1 MAYIFL
7 RNGNVLHHF
16 TSGFLQEAGT
26 HSLWLFISHFHILT
40 ALNGKGLLVFFPGS
54 YYLNALAVL
63 VVYVYVFMIVRLSV
77 NSFNKWLSS
86 SSVKDLTVS
95 DEVADSNV

>member
-1 MAYIFL
+1 M
-7 RNGNVLHHF
+7 
-16 TSGFLQEAGT
+16 
-26 HSLWLFISHFHILT
+26 
-40 ALNGKGLLVFFPGS
+40 ALNGKGLLVFFPDY

-63 VVYVYVFMIVRLSV
+63 VVYVYVFVIVRLSV

-86 SSVKDLTVS
+86 TSVKDLTVS